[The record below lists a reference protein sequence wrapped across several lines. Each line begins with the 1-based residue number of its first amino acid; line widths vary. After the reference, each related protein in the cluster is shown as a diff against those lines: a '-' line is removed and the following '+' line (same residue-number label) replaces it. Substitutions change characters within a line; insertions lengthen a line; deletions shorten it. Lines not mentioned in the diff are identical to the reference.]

1 MSCKKAIETHLEHC
15 ARLRDIKICI
25 GGKYWLSTIQGLL
38 LILHGV
44 GIICMRQPYYTLR
57 SILLGIRITVFS
69 AIWAS
74 FKLWCD
80 MFRSMSI
87 SQLRAECIK
96 FLSEY
101 HDKNLKLAS

>member
-1 MSCKKAIETHLEHC
+1 MVKHHTRFVTYITWCWYNMHEAALNT
-15 ARLRDIKICI
+15 
-25 GGKYWLSTIQGLL
+25 LS
-38 LILHGV
+38 
-44 GIICMRQPYYTLR
+44 

-74 FKLWCD
+74 FELWCD
-80 MFRSMSI
+80 MLRSMSI
-87 SQLRAECIK
+87 SQIRAECIK